1 MAVTWSSRSVSGG
14 EFGGGCHHGIAD
26 GVPGHTQYVS
36 DPGEAE
42 AVNNDHL
49 HRQRYCVFPLPGL
62 LPGGCCGAR
71 PENKR
76 HSGNAAPLLEVWWVS
91 TYGGHVSTCATPRHG
106 GFPVGCSPDTSPVAW
121 WAGNGTR
128 CDRVQPTGQPPTSP
142 AGPDGRTYQGGV
154 G

>member
-14 EFGGGCHHGIAD
+14 EFGGGSHHGIAD

-91 TYGGHVSTCATPRHG
+91 TYGGACINLRNTASWRVPG
-106 GFPVGCSPDTSPVAW
+106 W
-121 WAGNGTR
+121 
-128 CDRVQPTGQPPTSP
+128 VQPGHVPGSVV
-142 AGPDGRTYQGGV
+142 GRQWNTV
-154 G
+154 